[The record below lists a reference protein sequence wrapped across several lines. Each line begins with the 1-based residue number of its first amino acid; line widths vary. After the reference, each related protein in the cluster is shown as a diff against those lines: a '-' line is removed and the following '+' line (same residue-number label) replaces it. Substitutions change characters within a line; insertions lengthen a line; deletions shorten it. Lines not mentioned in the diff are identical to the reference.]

1 MENKK
6 VRLEVAGYQHGEPM
20 FDVKNIRAVVVQA
33 INNGQYFYTER
44 TKKMNDDLRKASD
57 MLDEADKLLN
67 DRLNKYRATQEKI
80 VDQTKQISGA
90 LRDST
95 QKMSEGLSRIEKQA
109 NFDNLERYV
118 ILLERANVALSALAE
133 LEKNGK
139 LNKISEALK

>member
-6 VRLEVAGYQHGEPM
+6 ARLKVAGYQHGEPM
-20 FDVKNIRAVVVQA
+20 FDVKNIRAVVVQS

-44 TKKMNDDLRKASD
+44 TKKMNDDFKKASD

-80 VDQTKQISGA
+80 VDQTKQISSA

-95 QKMSEGLSRIEKQA
+95 QKMSEGLARIEKQA

-118 ILLERANVALSALAE
+118 ALLERANVALSALAE

>member
-6 VRLEVAGYQHGEPM
+6 ARLKVAGYQHGEPM
-20 FDVKNIRAVVVQA
+20 FDVKNIRAVVVQS

-44 TKKMNDDLRKASD
+44 TKKMNDDLKKASD

-118 ILLERANVALSALAE
+118 ALLERANVALSSLAE

>member
-6 VRLEVAGYQHGEPM
+6 ARLKVAGYQHGEPM
-20 FDVKNIRAVVVQA
+20 FDVKNIRAVVVQS

-44 TKKMNDDLRKASD
+44 TKKMNDDFKKASD

-80 VDQTKQISGA
+80 VDQTKQISSA

-118 ILLERANVALSALAE
+118 TLLERANVALSALAE

>member
-6 VRLEVAGYQHGEPM
+6 ARLKVAGYQHGEPM

-67 DRLNKYRATQEKI
+67 DRLNKYKATQEKI
-80 VDQTKQISGA
+80 TDQTKQISGA

-118 ILLERANVALSALAE
+118 ALLERANVALSSLAE

>member
-6 VRLEVAGYQHGEPM
+6 ARLKVAGYQHGEPM
-20 FDVKNIRAVVVQA
+20 FDVKNIRDVVVQS

-67 DRLNKYRATQEKI
+67 DRLNKYKATQEKI
-80 VDQTKQISGA
+80 VNQTKQISSA

-95 QKMSEGLSRIEKQA
+95 QKMSEGLSRIERQA

-118 ILLERANVALSALAE
+118 TLLERANVALSALAE

>member
-6 VRLEVAGYQHGEPM
+6 ARLKVAGYQHGEPM

-67 DRLNKYRATQEKI
+67 DRLNKYKATQEKI
-80 VDQTKQISGA
+80 VNQTKQISSA

-95 QKMSEGLSRIEKQA
+95 QKMSEGLSRIERQA

>member
-6 VRLEVAGYQHGEPM
+6 ARLKVAGYQHGEPM
-20 FDVKNIRAVVVQA
+20 FDVKNIRAVVVQS

-44 TKKMNDDLRKASD
+44 TKKMNDDFKKASD

-80 VDQTKQISGA
+80 VNQTKQISSA

-95 QKMSEGLSRIEKQA
+95 QKMSEGLSRIERQA

-118 ILLERANVALSALAE
+118 TLLERANVALSALAE

>member
-1 MENKK
+1 
-6 VRLEVAGYQHGEPM
+6 
-20 FDVKNIRAVVVQA
+20 
-33 INNGQYFYTER
+33 
-44 TKKMNDDLRKASD
+44 MNDDLRKASD

>member
-6 VRLEVAGYQHGEPM
+6 ARLKVAGYQHGEPM
-20 FDVKNIRAVVVQA
+20 FDVKNIRAVVVQS

-44 TKKMNDDLRKASD
+44 TKKMNDDFKKASD
-57 MLDEADKLLN
+57 MLDEADKLLS

-80 VDQTKQISGA
+80 VDQTKQISSA

-118 ILLERANVALSALAE
+118 TLLERANVALSALAE

>member
-44 TKKMNDDLRKASD
+44 TKEMNDDLRKASD

-80 VDQTKQISGA
+80 TDQTKQISSAQIG
-90 LRDST
+90 
-95 QKMSEGLSRIEKQA
+95 
-109 NFDNLERYV
+109 
-118 ILLERANVALSALAE
+118 RAHV
-133 LEKNGK
+133 
-139 LNKISEALK
+139 